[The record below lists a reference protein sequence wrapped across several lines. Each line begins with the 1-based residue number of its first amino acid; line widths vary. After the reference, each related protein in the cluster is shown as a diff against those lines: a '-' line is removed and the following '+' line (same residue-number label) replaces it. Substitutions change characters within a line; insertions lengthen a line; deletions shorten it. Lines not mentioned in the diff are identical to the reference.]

1 MHKIS
6 YSQTAKNDL
15 LTIWSFIADD
25 NPIYAD
31 KVVDTI
37 VAFIANLTYFPSLCT
52 PVSSV
57 LSLRSIVEPTFR
69 YKITY
74 TLGENTILIR
84 TVSKYRE

>member
-6 YSQTAKNDL
+6 YSQRAKNDL

-37 VAFIANLTYFPSLCT
+37 VAFIANLTYFPSL
-52 PVSSV
+52 
-57 LSLRSIVEPTFR
+57 
-69 YKITY
+69 
-74 TLGENTILIR
+74 
-84 TVSKYRE
+84 

>member
-1 MHKIS
+1 MLLDIMMKKWRVFLHLLQMRKRVECTPPRMSTKNYLQKEKSMHKVS

-37 VAFIANLTYFPSLCT
+37 VAFIANLTYFPSL
-52 PVSSV
+52 
-57 LSLRSIVEPTFR
+57 
-69 YKITY
+69 
-74 TLGENTILIR
+74 
-84 TVSKYRE
+84 

>member
-6 YSQTAKNDL
+6 YSQRAKNDL

-37 VAFIANLTYFPSLCT
+37 VAFIANLTYFPSLWT
-52 PVSSV
+52 PISPI
-57 LSLRSIVEPTFR
+57 LSLRNIVEPTFR

-84 TVSKYRE
+84 AVSKYRE